1 MNETQHHIFGEKL
14 YHVTY
19 GFGMYDRAYHYER
32 KKMNKIDMY
41 FLLKLEYFLMDS
53 K

>member
-32 KKMNKIDMY
+32 KKMNKIDIIL
-41 FLLKLEYFLMDS
+41 FNGLKVRPRI
-53 K
+53 